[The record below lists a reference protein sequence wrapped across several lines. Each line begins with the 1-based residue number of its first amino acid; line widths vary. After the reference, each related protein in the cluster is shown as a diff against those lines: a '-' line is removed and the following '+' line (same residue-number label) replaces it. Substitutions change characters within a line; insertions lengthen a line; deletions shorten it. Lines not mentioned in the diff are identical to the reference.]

1 MSVPVLALAKSGSA
15 EASAKNQLAQ
25 IRGHSGP
32 HDDYDY
38 DDNDHYDATVCHT
51 RMRSIFLFVIRKKS
65 FPTKYLN
72 FSRKPNCR
80 TYNKLT
86 FGGGTVQSF
95 SLDGW
100 SISEKKVK
108 K

>member
-32 HDDYDY
+32 HDDYDC

-51 RMRSIFLFVIRKKS
+51 RMRSIFFCHQKNS
-65 FPTKYLN
+65 FPTKYLR
-72 FSRKPNCR
+72 FSCQPNCR
-80 TYNKLT
+80 TNNKLT

>member
-1 MSVPVLALAKSGSA
+1 MSVPVLSLAKSGSA

-51 RMRSIFLFVIRKKS
+51 RVRSIFLFVIRKIH
-65 FPTKYLN
+65 FRQN
-72 FSRKPNCR
+72 
-80 TYNKLT
+80 
-86 FGGGTVQSF
+86 
-95 SLDGW
+95 
-100 SISEKKVK
+100 I
-108 K
+108 